1 MNLGYIFNMNRLIKH
16 FFDRLAAAIAL
27 LAFSPLILL
36 VAILVRTNLGSP
48 ILFCQPR
55 PGKNAKIFTFY
66 KFRSMTDVCDPSGKL
81 LSDEE
86 RLTSFGCW
94 LRKTSLDE
102 LPQLINVL
110 KGDMSLIGP
119 RPLLVNFLKFYND
132 EQMRRHQVLPGITG
146 LAQINGRNNIAWED
160 KFKLDVFYVDN
171 WNLWLDLKIL
181 LATILKVVRQ
191 KDINQQGHVT
201 CENFDE
207 YIIRTQLQ
215 TYSKSKS
222 LKIKNR

>member
-1 MNLGYIFNMNRLIKH
+1 MNKSIKH
-16 FFDRLAAAIAL
+16 FLDRAAAAIAL
-27 LAFSPLILL
+27 LLFSPLILL

-48 ILFCQPR
+48 ILFRQPR
-55 PGKNAKIFTFY
+55 PGKKGKIFTFF
-66 KFRSMTDVCDPSGKL
+66 KFRTMTDAHDRMGNL
-81 LSDEE
+81 LPDKK
-86 RLTSFGCW
+86 RLTPFGCW

-119 RPLLVNFLKFYND
+119 RPLLVSFLEFYSD

-181 LATILKVVRQ
+181 VATVLKVVRQ

-201 CENFDE
+201 CENFDD
-207 YIIRTQLQ
+207 YMIRTQSK
-215 TYSKSKS
+215 TYS
-222 LKIKNR
+222 RRR